1 MASHTRCGVVGMS
14 RWRTPNGR
22 SASITAEWTAGV
34 EPMVPD
40 SPIALGAERVE
51 ERRRLH
57 VDELEAGQLG
67 RRGEGVVGQVGRDRV
82 AVLVV
87 AHLLEQRLRRAL
99 RDAAVDLALEQE
111 RVEHPPGVVARDL
124 AQVAHLA
131 GLRVDLD
138 HGDVAAE
145 GEGGAGRGEGLGRA
159 RAPPSPAAAA
169 ARSAHDLLTAG
180 VPATWKTPLS
190 TSSTMSAAS
199 ASSRRAATSLAFS
212 TSASAATWTAVPPC
226 CSEREPIV
234 PPPLLTRSVSPQTTS
249 ILSIGMP
256 VLGRRDHRPGR
267 DVALPVRRG
276 AGVDDGPPVVED
288 LDAGR
293 PRAAAARRP

>member
-1 MASHTRCGVVGMS
+1 MASHTRCGVAGMS
-14 RWRTPNGR
+14 RWRTPKGEERVDHRGVDGR
-22 SASITAEWTAGV
+22 RRADGARLA
-34 EPMVPD
+34 D
-40 SPIALGAERVE
+40 ALGAERVD

-67 RRGEGVVGQVGRDRV
+67 RRREGVVGQVGRDRV

-87 AHLLEQRLRRAL
+87 ADLLEQRLRRAL

-111 RVEHPPGVVARDL
+111 RVEHPAGVVARDL

-131 GLRVDLD
+131 RLGVDLD

-145 GEGGAGRGEGLGRA
+145 GERGAGRGEGLGRA
-159 RAPPSPAAAA
+159 AGRRRWPAAP
-169 ARSAHDLLTAG
+169 ARSAQVLLTAG

-256 VLGRRDHRPGR
+256 VSDDAIIDQAVTWPWPCGE
-267 DVALPVRRG
+267 VPV
-276 AGVDDGPPVVED
+276 
-288 LDAGR
+288 
-293 PRAAAARRP
+293 